1 MKGLA
6 FHLVRP
12 WICASLRN
20 DVIQLRDYRVATVID
35 RIVRGARRSGAG
47 DGLSPPLHLH
57 EALIVTGGDDY
68 KIKVW
73 DYRLQRCLSPS
84 SAT

>member
-6 FHLVRP
+6 FHIVRP

-35 RIVRGARRSGAG
+35 RFEEHDARRSGAG

-68 KIKVW
+68 KI
-73 DYRLQRCLSPS
+73 
-84 SAT
+84 

>member
-35 RIVRGARRSGAG
+35 QFEEHDGPVRGMDFLLPSTSTRR
-47 DGLSPPLHLH
+47 LS
-57 EALIVTGGDDY
+57 
-68 KIKVW
+68 
-73 DYRLQRCLSPS
+73 
-84 SAT
+84 